1 MCVCQDLTTAQTQ
14 HPPSAGLQVE
24 AASFSLVLLLAQLQ
38 RMVVDGEDI
47 QRLLNAEIESQ
58 VWLQR
63 AVTEITYK
71 KKGRST

>member
-1 MCVCQDLTTAQTQ
+1 VGTARCD
-14 HPPSAGLQVE
+14 GNNV
-24 AASFSLVLLLAQLQ
+24 LAQLQ